1 MRLILPIIK
10 FSTLQK
16 VNIKNFFMKFVSS
29 LSGFLFICL
38 FFIGCAQR
46 AYHQHDDSF
55 DLSSVSTYAWADAD
69 DDKNFDTKRRNLNSI
84 RDTKIKRTIDKY
96 LQEHGWKINNANPD
110 VFLVF
115 DVVVDQS
122 QQNVNVPVYSQP
134 TTSWFFNSA
143 TRRWVPI
150 FYPSNLV
157 GFNTAT
163 RQVREGTLTLSMMN
177 PVTDKAIWQGW
188 TTSEIYGK
196 RISDEKIDR
205 DVRAI
210 IKELKKY

>member
-1 MRLILPIIK
+1 
-10 FSTLQK
+10 
-16 VNIKNFFMKFVSS
+16 MKS
-29 LSGFLFICL
+29 LSSFTGLLLAFLL
-38 FFIGCAQR
+38 FTGCAQR

-55 DLSSVSTYAWADAD
+55 DLTSVSTYAWADAD
-69 DDKNFDTKRRNLNSI
+69 DDKNYETKRNNVNSI

-96 LQEHGWKINNANPD
+96 LQAHGWKLNNANPD

-134 TTSWFFNSA
+134 MTRWYYNPA

-157 GFNTAT
+157 GFNSAT

-177 PVTDKAIWQGW
+177 PVNDKAIWQGW

-196 RISDEKIDR
+196 KISDEKIDR
-205 DVRAI
+205 DVKAI

>member
-1 MRLILPIIK
+1 
-10 FSTLQK
+10 
-16 VNIKNFFMKFVSS
+16 MKLLSSSITSLLFV
-29 LSGFLFICL
+29 LLL
-38 FFIGCAQR
+38 AGCSQR

-55 DLSSVSTYAWADAD
+55 DLTSVSTYSWADAD
-69 DDKNFDTKRRNLNSI
+69 DDKNYETKRHNVNSI
-84 RDTKIKRTIDKY
+84 RDTKIKRTVDKY

-115 DVVVDQS
+115 DVVVDQT

-134 TTSWFFNSA
+134 MTRWYYNPA
-143 TRRWVPI
+143 ARRWVPI
-150 FYPSNLV
+150 YYPSNLV

-163 RQVREGTLTLSMMN
+163 RQVKEGTLTLSMMN
-177 PVTDKAIWQGW
+177 PLTDKAIWQGW

-210 IKELKKY
+210 IRELKKY

>member
-1 MRLILPIIK
+1 
-10 FSTLQK
+10 
-16 VNIKNFFMKFVSS
+16 MKFLPSLFGCILVAVLVS
-29 LSGFLFICL
+29 
-38 FFIGCAQR
+38 GCAQR
-46 AYHQHDDSF
+46 AYHQHDDTF
-55 DLSSVSTYAWADAD
+55 DLTSVSTYSWAEAD
-69 DDKNFDTKRRNLNSI
+69 DDKNYETKRHNVNSI

-115 DVVVDQS
+115 DVVVDQA
-122 QQNVNVPVYSQP
+122 QKNINVPVYSQP
-134 TTSWFFNSA
+134 MTRWYYNPA
-143 TRRWVPI
+143 ARRWVPI
-150 FYPSNLV
+150 YYPSNLV

-177 PVTDKAIWQGW
+177 PSTDKAIWQGW

>member
-1 MRLILPIIK
+1 MRHLSSFFACLLVALL
-10 FSTLQK
+10 FS
-16 VNIKNFFMKFVSS
+16 
-29 LSGFLFICL
+29 
-38 FFIGCAQR
+38 GCAQR

-55 DLSSVSTYAWADAD
+55 DLTSVSTYSWAEAD
-69 DDKNFDTKRRNLNSI
+69 DDKNYETKRHNVNSI

-115 DVVVDQS
+115 DVVVDQT

-134 TTSWFFNSA
+134 MTRWYYNPA
-143 TRRWVPI
+143 ARRWVPI

-196 RISDEKIDR
+196 KISDEKIDR

>member
-1 MRLILPIIK
+1 
-10 FSTLQK
+10 
-16 VNIKNFFMKFVSS
+16 MKFLSS
-29 LSGFLFICL
+29 FNGLLLAFLL
-38 FFIGCAQR
+38 FTGCAQR

-55 DLSSVSTYAWADAD
+55 DLTSVSTYAWADAD
-69 DDKNFDTKRRNLNSI
+69 DDKNYETKRNNVNSI

-96 LQEHGWKINNANPD
+96 LQAHGWKLNNANPD

-134 TTSWFFNSA
+134 MTRWYYNPA

-157 GFNTAT
+157 GFNSAT

-177 PVTDKAIWQGW
+177 PVNDKAIWQGW

-196 RISDEKIDR
+196 KISDEKIDR
-205 DVRAI
+205 DVKAI

>member
-1 MRLILPIIK
+1 
-10 FSTLQK
+10 
-16 VNIKNFFMKFVSS
+16 MKFLSS
-29 LSGFLFICL
+29 
-38 FFIGCAQR
+38 FFSCILITVLISGCAQR

-55 DLSSVSTYAWADAD
+55 DLTSVSTYSWAEAD
-69 DDKNFDTKRRNLNSI
+69 DDKNYETKRHNVNSI

-115 DVVVDQS
+115 DVVVDQT

-134 TTSWFFNSA
+134 MTRWYYNPA
-143 TRRWVPI
+143 ARRWVPI
-150 FYPSNLV
+150 YYPSNLI
-157 GFNTAT
+157 GYNTAT
-163 RQVREGTLTLSMMN
+163 RQVKEGTLTLSMMN
-177 PVTDKAIWQGW
+177 PSTDKAIWQGW

-196 RISDEKIDR
+196 KISDEKIDR

>member
-1 MRLILPIIK
+1 MRQLSSFFACLLVALL
-10 FSTLQK
+10 FS
-16 VNIKNFFMKFVSS
+16 
-29 LSGFLFICL
+29 
-38 FFIGCAQR
+38 GCAQR

-55 DLSSVSTYAWADAD
+55 DLTSVSTYSWAEAD
-69 DDKNFDTKRRNLNSI
+69 DDKNYETKRHNVNSI

-115 DVVVDQS
+115 DVVLDQT

-134 TTSWFFNSA
+134 MTRWYYNPA
-143 TRRWVPI
+143 ARRWVPI

-196 RISDEKIDR
+196 KISDEKIDR

>member
-1 MRLILPIIK
+1 MRHLSSFFACLLVALL
-10 FSTLQK
+10 FS
-16 VNIKNFFMKFVSS
+16 
-29 LSGFLFICL
+29 
-38 FFIGCAQR
+38 GCAQR

-55 DLSSVSTYAWADAD
+55 DLTSVSTYSWAEAD
-69 DDKNFDTKRRNLNSI
+69 DDKNYETKRHNVNSI

-115 DVVVDQS
+115 DVVVDQT

-134 TTSWFFNSA
+134 MTRWYYNPA
-143 TRRWVPI
+143 ARRWVPD

-196 RISDEKIDR
+196 KISDEKIDR

>member
-1 MRLILPIIK
+1 LHQTFIKIIC
-10 FSTLQK
+10 
-16 VNIKNFFMKFVSS
+16 MKFFPSF
-29 LSGFLFICL
+29 SGLLFVCL
-38 FFIGCAQR
+38 LFSGCAQR
-46 AYHQHDDSF
+46 AYHQHDDAYDISGV
-55 DLSSVSTYAWADAD
+55 SSYAWADAD
-69 DDKNFDTKRRNLNSI
+69 DDKNYETKRLNVNTI
-84 RDTKIKRTIDKY
+84 RDTKIKRTVDKY
-96 LQEHGWKINNANPD
+96 LQEHGWKMNTANPD
-110 VFLVF
+110 VYLVF

-134 TTSWFFNSA
+134 MTRWYYNPA

-150 FYPSNLV
+150 YYPSNLV

-177 PVTDKAIWQGW
+177 PVNDKAIWQGW

-196 RISDEKIDR
+196 KITDEKIDR
-205 DVRAI
+205 DVKAI